1 MQLSTQILLTA
12 VLFTNSAIAQDC
24 IMKERTTS
32 KEIGRIHEIKNVVA
46 EVNPFGKGQYK
57 CTASLEGYT
66 GGKWHQGKGE
76 FIWSGDYSHAKACG
90 AATELA
96 KKNLLTGLYSS
107 TITSE
112 TFVVCK
118 EQEEKDRPLLN
129 PKIGTII
136 DDVRR
141 LRAHTNYPNAFYHN
155 GEECRWYLE
164 TGWNGKDIIQFQGIV
179 CRYGPTKW
187 IIVDKF

>member
-1 MQLSTQILLTA
+1 MQALKLIPLITSLA
-12 VLFTNSAIAQDC
+12 VLGVSAQEC
-24 IMKERTTS
+24 IMKEHIVS
-32 KEIGRIHEIKNVVA
+32 KEVGVIADIRNIQA
-46 EVNPFGKGQYK
+46 EVTPFGKNQQK
-57 CTASLEGYT
+57 CTVTLEGFT
-66 GGKWHQGKGE
+66 SNKWNPARGE
-76 FIWSGDYSHAKACG
+76 FIWDGDYTPVKACS
-90 AATELA
+90 AAVDLA

-141 LRAHTNYPNAFYHN
+141 LRAHINYPNVFYHN

-164 TGWNGKDIIQFQGIV
+164 TGWNGKDITQFQGIV

>member
-12 VLFTNSAIAQDC
+12 ILFSNSAIAQDC
-24 IMKERTTS
+24 IMKERITS
-32 KEIGRIHEIKNVVA
+32 KEVGRINQIKNVIA
-46 EVNPFGKGQYK
+46 EVTPVGKGQYK
-57 CTASLEGYT
+57 CTASLEGYAE
-66 GGKWHQGKGE
+66 GKWHQGKGE
-76 FIWSGDYSHAKACG
+76 FIWNGDYSRAKACG

-112 TFVVCK
+112 TVVICK
-118 EQEEKDRPLLN
+118 EQEEKDKPLLN
-129 PKIGTII
+129 PKIGTIL
-136 DDVRR
+136 DDLRR
-141 LRAHTNYPNAFYHN
+141 LRQHPNYPTAFYHN

-164 TGWNGKDIIQFQGIV
+164 TGWNGKDITQFQGIV
-179 CRYGPTKW
+179 CKYGPTKW

>member
-1 MQLSTQILLTA
+1 MQFSKQFLLISCL
-12 VLFTNSAIAQDC
+12 VSSAALAQDC
-24 IMKERTTS
+24 IMKERITS
-32 KEIGRIHEIKNVVA
+32 KEVGRIHEIRNVIA
-46 EVNPFGKGQYK
+46 EVTPFGKGQYK
-57 CTASLEGYT
+57 CTASLDGYAE
-66 GGKWHQGKGE
+66 GKWHQGKGE

-107 TITSE
+107 ILKSE
-112 TFVVCK
+112 TVVICK
-118 EQEEKDRPLLN
+118 EPEEKDRPLLN

-136 DDVRR
+136 NDVRR
-141 LRAHTNYPNAFYHN
+141 LRPHTNFPDAFYHN